1 MLAAPT
7 LLLDLF
13 NAYYKARKNKR
24 NTINQLE
31 FEINYESNLIQL
43 HNDIVNRVYSIS
55 PSICFIVNK
64 PVKREIFAAH
74 FRDRV
79 VHHLLFNY
87 INPSFENQFIEDSY
101 SCRKGK
107 GTHYGISRLYDSIKE
122 CSQNYKENCYV
133 LKLDIQ
139 SYFMSINKTILQQQL
154 TTTITNANTI
164 QPAIKDLSYYLIDTI
179 LASNPT
185 KNCTIKGKRSDW
197 NGLPKS
203 KSLFFAKPNCGLAIG
218 NLTSQLFSNIYLH
231 NFDTFIKKEHNIK
244 YYGRYV
250 DDFYI
255 LAPSILYLKKIIT
268 VCKNYLKTQ
277 LGLQLH
283 PKKIFLQHFSKG
295 VNFLGATLK
304 PHRKYVSNRAK
315 INFKSCVH
323 SYILFLQNT
332 APTHSNLLQIR
343 AALNSYLGILRHY
356 RTYNIRY
363 NTLLKDRNNLL
374 FKYGYVVALNN
385 GAMIYKLHSFLVHK
399 TL

>member
-1 MLAAPT
+1 MMQIEPT

-13 NAYYKARKNKR
+13 TAYYCARKNKR

-31 FEINYESNLIQL
+31 FEINYESNLIKL
-43 HNDIVNRVYSIS
+43 HDDILNRTYSIS
-55 PSICFIVNK
+55 PSIAFIINK
-64 PVKREIFAAH
+64 PVKREIFAAS

-87 INPSFENQFIEDSY
+87 INPTFENQFIKDSY

-107 GTHYGISRLYDSIKE
+107 GTHYGISRLYDSIKK
-122 CSQNYKENCYV
+122 CSKDYKEDCYV

-139 SYFMSINKTILQQQL
+139 GYFMSINKTILQQKL
-154 TTTITNANTI
+154 IATVTTASTIK
-164 QPAIKDLSYYLIDTI
+164 PAIKDLSHYLIDTI
-179 LASNPT
+179 LANDAT
-185 KNCTIKGKRSDW
+185 QNCIIKGKISDW
-197 NGLPKS
+197 NDLPKS
-203 KSLFFAKPNCGLAIG
+203 KSLFFSKANCGLPIG

-231 NFDTFIKKEHNIK
+231 SFDTFIKNENKIK

-255 LAPSILYLKKIIT
+255 LSNNASDLQEYITISKEYLE
-268 VCKNYLKTQ
+268 NE

-283 PKKIFLQHFSKG
+283 PKKIILQHFSKG

-315 INFKSCVH
+315 INFKLRVKNWK
-323 SYILFLQNT
+323 LFLQNNT
-332 APTHSNLLQIR
+332 PHYADLMQIR
-343 AALNSYLGILRHY
+343 ASINSYLGLMRHY

-363 NTLLKDRNNLL
+363 NTLIKDRNNLL
-374 FKYGYVVALNN
+374 FQYGYIEAFKK
-385 GAMIYKLHSFLVHK
+385 GAMIYKLYP
-399 TL
+399 TIN

>member
-1 MLAAPT
+1 MTQTEPT

-13 NAYYKARKNKR
+13 TAYYCARKNKR

-43 HNDIVNRVYSIS
+43 HDDILNRTYSIC
-55 PSICFIVNK
+55 PSIAFIINK
-64 PVKREIFAAH
+64 PVKREIFAAS

-87 INPSFENQFIEDSY
+87 INSTFENQFIKDSY

-107 GTHYGISRLYDSIKE
+107 GTHYGISRLYDSIKK
-122 CSQNYKENCYV
+122 CSKDYKEDCYV

-139 SYFMSINKTILQQQL
+139 GYFMNINKTILQQKLIATL
-154 TTTITNANTI
+154 TTASTIK
-164 QPAIKDLSYYLIDTI
+164 PAIKDLSHYLIDTI
-179 LASNPT
+179 LANDAT
-185 KNCTIKGKRSDW
+185 QNCIIKGKISDW
-197 NGLPKS
+197 NDLPKS
-203 KSLFFAKPNCGLAIG
+203 KSLFFSKANCGLPIG

-231 NFDTFIKKEHNIK
+231 SFDTFIKEDNNIK

-255 LAPSILYLKKIIT
+255 LSPNILYLKKIIT

-315 INFKSCVH
+315 INFKLCVKNWK
-323 SYILFLQNT
+323 LFLQNNT
-332 APTHSNLLQIR
+332 PHYADLVQIR
-343 AALNSYLGILRHY
+343 ASINSYLGIMRHY

-363 NTLLKDRNNLL
+363 NTLIKDRNNLL
-374 FKYGYVVALNN
+374 FQYGYIEAFKK
-385 GAMIYKLHSFLVHK
+385 GAMTYKLYP
-399 TL
+399 TTN